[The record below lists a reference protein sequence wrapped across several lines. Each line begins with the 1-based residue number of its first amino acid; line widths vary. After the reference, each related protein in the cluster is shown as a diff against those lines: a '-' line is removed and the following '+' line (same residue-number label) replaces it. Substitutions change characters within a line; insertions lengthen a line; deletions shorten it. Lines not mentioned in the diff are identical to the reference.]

1 MSGSG
6 LVVPATGNVTFASN
20 AVSNAV
26 CQVFTPASNRITSLC
41 NVAYNPSTRP
51 PLFVSNFVPVV
62 PGTPLNILF
71 FRGDSKYITAPT
83 TSVAFIQNSELTAN
97 LSGGGGNSYYISIGT
112 SAGGSNAMSWRA
124 AVNGTRITGIS
135 PEFTPGTNYYIS
147 AYASNTT
154 VGTSSIA
161 VSNSTAYGF
170 PAAPTGLTLSITK
183 WNQWSIS
190 WTAPAG
196 IAPTSGYTWNLYRT
210 SDSVSAATGTTP
222 QGTTSVNGTAELL
235 PNYPYTFYVYGYR
248 PEGSGATAV
257 SSSVVCPLLAPTR
270 LQYTLQDPFDLD
282 FTSNGTYSFTLSWT
296 EPGGTITG
304 YKVYINDT
312 NSVNIA
318 SNVTSYNFSRANT
331 GSWNQFFRLNVE
343 AIANGSNGAYSANSY
358 HGVFT
363 GSGSVDLELPMASK
377 WRFAISGAGGGGLAP
392 GTAMGIKCRFTSKY
406 SGSQNLYIA
415 QNGRGL
421 YGGAGG
427 GGNAG
432 YGGDMTYFQDWS
444 QPGGHLLR
452 VGGGGGSAS
461 SSLGAAYGAGGS
473 CGGDGGAGSQG
484 KDFNYDGEITFQ
496 SASIE
501 GGKSGYNGGT
511 GGCCLST
518 DYGGGYW
525 NGVGSVDGGA
535 ASGSTGGNGAAWSSE
550 GGGGGGGW
558 AGGGGG
564 ATGAAYSYGGEVRVG
579 SGGGSGSSGV
589 SSHYTEYSTHCGSGG
604 GKGGYFVLGSYDD
617 GT

>member
-112 SAGGSNAMSWRA
+112 SAGGSNAMSWRV

-135 PEFTPGTNYYIS
+135 PQFTAGTNYYIS
-147 AYASNTT
+147 AYASNTS

-210 SDSVSAATGTTP
+210 SDSVSAATGTTA

-235 PNYPYTFYVYGYR
+235 PNYPYTFSVFGNR

-257 SSSVVCPLLAPTR
+257 SSSVVCPLLAPTQ

-282 FTSNGTYSFTLSWT
+282 FSGSGAYWFRLSWAAS
-296 EPGGTITG
+296 GGSVQ
-304 YKVYINDT
+304 YYDVYINDT
-312 NSVNIA
+312 YLGG
-318 SNVTSYNFSRANT
+318 TTDLYYDFYRYNT
-331 GSWNQFFRLNVE
+331 GSWNQFFRLNV
-343 AIANGSNGAYSANSY
+343 IAVARGLYGAWSANSY

-363 GSGSVDLELPMASK
+363 GSGSVTMNLPMASK

-406 SGSQNLYIA
+406 SGYQNLYIA

-444 QPGGHLLR
+444 QPGHYLR
-452 VGGGGGSAS
+452 VGGGGGSGS
-461 SSLGAAYGAGGS
+461 TSLGAAYGGGGS
-473 CGGDGGAGSQG
+473 CGGDGGGAYQG
-484 KDFNYDGEITFQ
+484 YEFDYDGNLVFQ

-501 GGKSGYNGGT
+501 GGKSGYNGGA
-511 GGCCLST
+511 GGCCLSA
-518 DYGGGYW
+518 DAGGGYW
-525 NGVGSVDGGA
+525 NGTGSVDGGA
-535 ASGSTGGNGAAWSSE
+535 ASSSTGGNGAAWSSE

-564 ATGAAYSYGGEVRVG
+564 ATGAAWSYGGTVRVG